1 MTAARLAIG
10 AFGLALLGYAAV
22 LELTTVASAQYPA
35 VMWWVFAA
43 IVVHD
48 GLIAPVVVAFGV
60 IGRGTARRIGPIAPA
75 VARAALVAA
84 ACCSLV
90 LIPGLVVR
98 AVGARNPTIHV
109 VDYPLVL
116 AGLWIAAVAVAGA
129 AVLVGRRRGT
139 VAVTK

>member
-1 MTAARLAIG
+1 MTGARLAIG

-22 LELTTVASAQYPA
+22 LGLTTVASAQYPA
-35 VMWWVFAA
+35 
-43 IVVHD
+43 
-48 GLIAPVVVAFGV
+48 LIAPVVVAFGV
-60 IGRGTARRIGPIAPA
+60 IGRGTARRIGPVAAA

-139 VAVTK
+139 AAVTK

>member
-60 IGRGTARRIGPIAPA
+60 IGRGTARRIGPIA
-75 VARAALVAA
+75 
-84 ACCSLV
+84 
-90 LIPGLVVR
+90 
-98 AVGARNPTIHV
+98 
-109 VDYPLVL
+109 
-116 AGLWIAAVAVAGA
+116 AAVAGIALTALGPFCPMPAAICGWLGLSRCDGA
-129 AVLVGRRRGT
+129 LMDLELELPHVPRPSPPSMPLARG
-139 VAVTK
+139 VWL